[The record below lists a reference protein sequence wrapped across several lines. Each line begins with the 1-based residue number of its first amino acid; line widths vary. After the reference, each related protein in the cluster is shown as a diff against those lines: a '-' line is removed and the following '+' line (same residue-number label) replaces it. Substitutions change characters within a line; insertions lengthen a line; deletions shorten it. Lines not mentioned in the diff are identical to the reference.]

1 MDKKES
7 NKEDTRQNIELQI
20 QETFQYLENLNKKQ
34 VLLKDAKDLEE
45 MEREI
50 VAATDRLASLMA
62 ARKIQESLD
71 SDECEAAV
79 SDLVALHP
87 KKLKN
92 QGRRPVSIRLSR
104 GEPVEIKTVYFSRKG
119 KKKFEK
125 RRKGKGSIRG

>member
-7 NKEDTRQNIELQI
+7 NEETTRQNIELQI

-119 KKKFEK
+119 KKNEK